1 MVRTTKTKNA
11 TATTTTEEATTTTPV
26 VKKQVKATKTEE
38 VKVAATP
45 EVPTQAVDSS
55 SVDVEHVEIEAALN
69 SASLEFLA
77 KLNSLSSTISSL
89 KNEYRALEKKW
100 SKELK
105 VALKACAKRKKKA
118 GNRAPSGFV
127 KPTRISDELANFLSK
142 PIGTEMARTEVTREI
157 NDYIRKNQLQDKANG
172 RKINADA
179 PLMSLLKLEKTDEL
193 TYFNLQKFMSP
204 HFHKNVKP
212 AVV

>member
-11 TATTTTEEATTTTPV
+11 TATTTEQATATPV

-45 EVPTQAVDSS
+45 EVPTQAVDTS
-55 SVDVEHVEIEAALN
+55 SVDVENVEVEASLN
-69 SASLEFLA
+69 NASLEFLA
-77 KLNSLSSTISSL
+77 KLNSISAAISSL

-105 VALKACAKRKKKA
+105 AALKASSKRKKKA

-127 KPTRISDELANFLSK
+127 KPTRISDELAKFLSK

-157 NDYIRKNQLQDKANG
+157 NDYIRKHQLQDKSNG

-204 HFHKNVKP
+204 HFHKNVK
-212 AVV
+212 A